1 MSVRR
6 TQYLDL
12 IHGRRHGPHHDALRA
27 MLAGL
32 AVLYRGLIGTRNLYY
47 TLLSAARRRVNAPV
61 ISVGN
66 ITVGGT
72 GKTPMAAHVAQML
85 VDRGRRPAIL
95 TRGYMGAAA
104 RADGSVERRMESDE
118 ALVLK
123 RRCPGATIVIHPDRV
138 AGARAAIEKGC
149 DVMVLDDGFQHRRL
163 ERDIDLV
170 LVDATA
176 PFGLGRM
183 LPRGLLREPVSAL
196 RRADLIALTRSDQID
211 PSDRMLLVS
220 RLKRISGDK
229 PILFAKHAIVGV
241 EDVRGQPVASELTS
255 IQAVVFAGI
264 ANFESFRRTVEELGV
279 RVLAAYE
286 YPDHHAYTQ
295 EELTGLVD
303 VAQSLEANAV
313 LTTEKDA
320 VKIAD
325 DWDEAGCRLLV
336 LRLEIA
342 IDEEGERVLASA
354 IDRVLATDRSA
365 VRAAPQTNVGPSSL
379 QSSRAA
385 DSPVLME
392 PNRAA
397 RHGDGA

>member
-6 TQYLDL
+6 SQFLDV
-12 IHGRRHGPHHDALRA
+12 IHGRRLGPHYDALRA
-27 MLAGL
+27 LLRGM
-32 AVLYRGLIGTRNLYY
+32 AVIYRGLIAVRNLYY
-47 TLLSAARRRVNAPV
+47 TLLPAARRRVPVPV
-61 ISVGN
+61 ISIGN

-72 GKTPMAAHVAQML
+72 GKTPMAALVAGL
-85 VDRGRRPAIL
+85 LAERGRRPAIL
-95 TRGYMGAAA
+95 TRGYMGAST
-104 RADGSVERRMESDE
+104 RSDGSVERRMESDE

-123 RRCPGATIVIHPDRV
+123 RRCPKATIVIHPDRV

-163 ERDIDLV
+163 ERDLDLV

-176 PFGLGRM
+176 PFGLGWM

-196 RRADLIALTRSDQID
+196 RRSDVIAVTRSDLID
-211 PSDRMLLVS
+211 PSDRMLLIS

-229 PILFAKHAIVGV
+229 PMLFARHAIAGV
-241 EDVRGQPVASELTS
+241 EDAHGRALTSDLSS

-264 ANFESFRRTVEELGV
+264 ANFEGFRRTVEELGV
-279 RVLAAYE
+279 RILAAYE
-286 YPDHHAYTQ
+286 YPDHHAYTP
-295 EELTGLVD
+295 EELTGLAD
-303 VAQSLEANAV
+303 VAQNLEANAV

-325 DWDEAGCRLLV
+325 DWNDAACRLLV

-342 IDEEGERVLASA
+342 IDAEGERVLATA
-354 IDRVLATDRSA
+354 LDRALAAHRPAGRSA
-365 VRAAPQTNVGPSSL
+365 QAAPGAL
-379 QSSRAA
+379 
-385 DSPVLME
+385 
-392 PNRAA
+392 RAA